1 MGKTKR
7 IFVTTE
13 RGDRVPL
20 SRVPWAENPDAAP
33 SFFAACEFAL
43 ERYGDPV
50 SLPDAAQRLHEPSEM
65 EALVEW
71 VRRAPIS
78 EIDDGMLVLSAA
90 EYVEAALDKTCA
102 EDLRHLSRRHARQ
115 VVLSIDRAI
124 DWERVRCAADL
135 VAELRKAYVVHAA
148 GAVASA
154 LLALSFQF
162 QTVCTHD
169 EAEEWL
175 PCSCS

>member
-1 MGKTKR
+1 MGTTKR
-7 IFVTTE
+7 MFVTTK
-13 RGDRVPL
+13 RGDKVPL
-20 SRVPWAENPDAAP
+20 SRIPPAENPDAAR
-33 SFFAACEFAL
+33 SFFAACEFVL

-50 SLPDAAQRLHEPSEM
+50 SLPEAAQRLHEPGEM

-71 VRRAPIS
+71 VRSAPIR

-90 EYVEAALDKTCA
+90 EYVEAALDKTCV
-102 EDLRHLSRRHARQ
+102 EQLRHLSRHHARQ

-148 GAVASA
+148 GAAASA

-162 QTVCTHD
+162 QTVCTCD
-169 EAEEWL
+169 ETEEWL